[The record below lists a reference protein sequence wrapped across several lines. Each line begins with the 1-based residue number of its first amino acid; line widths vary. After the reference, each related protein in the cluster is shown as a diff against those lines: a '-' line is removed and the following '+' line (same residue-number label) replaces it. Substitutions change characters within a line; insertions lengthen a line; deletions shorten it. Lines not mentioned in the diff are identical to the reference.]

1 MARNAFYSLDF
12 FNFFSLS
19 NAKNLSACAQG
30 IPNSAPNCS
39 NIEAV
44 PVTVALFSRDKGRS
58 KNSLFPWNGNSRSR
72 SGVSNLYSFT
82 VCATLKLHPFNHASH
97 YFSSMLS
104 NRLFAVGIWLRATFK
119 RFKKISVLHFFP
131 YTRMVFICL
140 YSASSPNFS
149 EVAFWRLS
157 FVKWSPLEKFWSPKI
172 KAFLKQDTL
181 CCLT

>member
-58 KNSLFPWNGNSRSR
+58 KNSLFPWNGNSLSR

-97 YFSSMLS
+97 YFSSMLA

-119 RFKKISVLHFFP
+119 RFKKYLSFTFSHILEWFS
-131 YTRMVFICL
+131 
-140 YSASSPNFS
+140 SASTVLQAQIFQKSPFGD
-149 EVAFWRLS
+149 
-157 FVKWSPLEKFWSPKI
+157 
-172 KAFLKQDTL
+172 FLL
-181 CCLT
+181 

>member
-30 IPNSAPNCS
+30 TPNSAPNCS

-58 KNSLFPWNGNSRSR
+58 KNSLFPWNGNSLSR
-72 SGVSNLYSFT
+72 SGVSSLYSFT

-97 YFSSMLS
+97 YFSSMLA
-104 NRLFAVGIWLRATFK
+104 NRFFACGYFVKGYIQK
-119 RFKKISVLHFFP
+119 IQKISVFHFFP
-131 YTRMVFICL
+131 YTRIVFICL
-140 YSASSPNFS
+140 
-149 EVAFWRLS
+149 
-157 FVKWSPLEKFWSPKI
+157 
-172 KAFLKQDTL
+172 
-181 CCLT
+181 

>member
-1 MARNAFYSLDF
+1 MARNAFYSVDF
-12 FNFFSLS
+12 FTFFSLS

-58 KNSLFPWNGNSRSR
+58 KNSLFPWNGNSLSR
-72 SGVSNLYSFT
+72 SGVSSLYSFT

-119 RFKKISVLHFFP
+119 RFKKYLS
-131 YTRMVFICL
+131 FIFSHIL
-140 YSASSPNFS
+140 KWFSSASKKDKP
-149 EVAFWRLS
+149 E
-157 FVKWSPLEKFWSPKI
+157 
-172 KAFLKQDTL
+172 
-181 CCLT
+181 